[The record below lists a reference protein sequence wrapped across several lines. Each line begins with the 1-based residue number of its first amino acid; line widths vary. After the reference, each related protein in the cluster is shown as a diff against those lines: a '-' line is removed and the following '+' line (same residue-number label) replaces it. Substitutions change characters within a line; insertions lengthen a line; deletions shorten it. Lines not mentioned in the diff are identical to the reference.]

1 MIQTDAQNA
10 IGAMERSAQ
19 GVVAGATLSDNA
31 GSALSEIDRV
41 SRRVADRIEQISS
54 AALREAGLANIVAEN
69 IQLIFAATEKTAD
82 GTRATASQVRDLAR
96 NAQELRQ
103 SVARFKIA

>member
-19 GVVAGATLSDNA
+19 GVVAGAQLSDNA
-31 GSALSEIDRV
+31 GSALTEIDRV
-41 SRRVADRIEQISS
+41 SRRVAEQVEQISS
-54 AALREAGLANIVAEN
+54 ATLREAGLAQDLAGD
-69 IQLIFAATEKTAD
+69 IQQIFAATEQTAD
-82 GTRATASQVRDLAR
+82 GTRATAGQVRELSR

-103 SVARFKIA
+103 SVARFKVV